1 MDEPARQHEAT
12 AAGGRLDRR
21 LVLLAVVVVAGAV
34 MTVLD
39 ATAVNVA
46 VHSLVSDLHAS
57 LPAAQW
63 VLTGYLLTL
72 ALVVPVTGWATDRF
86 GAKRLWLIAL
96 SAFTAGSVLAGLS
109 WSIGALIVFRVVQG
123 LGGG

>member
-1 MDEPARQHEAT
+1 
-12 AAGGRLDRR
+12 LDRH
-21 LVLLAVVVVAGAV
+21 LVLLAVVVVSGAV

-46 VHSLVSDLHAS
+46 VRTLVSDLHAS

-86 GAKRLWLIAL
+86 GGKRRCLR
-96 SAFTAGSVLAGLS
+96 SAHGTDPVLVGFGIS
-109 WSIGALIVFRVVQG
+109 
-123 LGGG
+123 